1 MAQQQAG
8 SGTQWAGFSP
18 GTVVDAEISG
28 VFRASLIGDTIRVV
42 EGKYGKQF
50 QFTIRVH
57 TPNAERP
64 VTVWCPFNTSPRS
77 KMVSILKAVNG
88 ISGDLPAG
96 FDLSTLETEGDLAVQ
111 VETNDRGYL
120 DIVNWMPLQ
129 RDARGVPVV
138 PGAFSATAS
147 GAEVPF

>member
-1 MAQQQAG
+1 MAQTMNP
-8 SGTQWAGFSP
+8 GTQWGGFSP
-18 GTVVDAEISG
+18 GTVVDADLRG

-64 VTVWCPFNTSPRS
+64 VTMWAPFNTSPRS

-88 ISGDLPAG
+88 ITGDLPPG
-96 FDLSTLETEGDLAVQ
+96 FDLSTLQTEGDLAVE
-111 VETNDRGYL
+111 VETNEKGYL
-120 DIVNWMPLQ
+120 DIVNWMPIQ

-138 PGAFSATAS
+138 PGAYTATAAS
-147 GAEVPF
+147 AEPPF